1 MPGGLARKD
10 DDECVDWGES
20 SLETRDFTRS
30 RSRSRSI
37 SPPAWA
43 QRAYQRRHDSA
54 RLKYSQQVIGAALRE
69 SEAKKKRSNAAEHCL
84 LNATGKCS
92 AHELHLC
99 EASIN

>member
-10 DDECVDWGES
+10 NDECVDWGES

-30 RSRSRSI
+30 RSRSI
-37 SPPAWA
+37 SPPTWA

-69 SEAKKKRSNAAEHCL
+69 SEAKKKKREAAEHCL
-84 LNATGKCS
+84 LNATGK
-92 AHELHLC
+92 ALLT
-99 EASIN
+99 N